1 MEDELDYFAKIIKD
15 TRKSKNYSQQD
26 IADYFEKDTTTIW
39 RNNKRLINEI
49 KVYLYPEDVI
59 KELNY

>member
-26 IADYFEKDTTTIW
+26 IADLVGITRQAISQFENGNCLLSSK
-39 RNNKRLINEI
+39 NNQQYIQNSR
-49 KVYLYPEDVI
+49 YR
-59 KELNY
+59 